1 MREQVDNGDPS
12 KDDRFSPKLLLRN
25 MVIVVIVVVYFF
37 LFLVTLFNI

>member
-1 MREQVDNGDPS
+1 MREEVDNDP